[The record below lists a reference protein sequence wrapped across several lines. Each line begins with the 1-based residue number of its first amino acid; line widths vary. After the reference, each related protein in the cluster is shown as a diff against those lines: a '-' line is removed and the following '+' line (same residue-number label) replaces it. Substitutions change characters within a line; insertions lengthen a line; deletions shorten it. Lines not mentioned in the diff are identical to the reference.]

1 MAKRSLFLLCLLLVC
16 ACNLPLATQ
25 PAVGDSV
32 AASPGIL
39 APTLPPTYT
48 PTAVPSPTATFQP
61 TPAVEADLAALE
73 QAVMRPE
80 YRGDVALFPNSTR
93 YWIEVAVDL
102 DSRAQQAEMSGLVRI
117 QFTNPLDR
125 PLPDMAL
132 MLWPNDPQYQA
143 EMSASLVVIGNQ
155 AIVPE
160 VEAGGLAIRVLLP
173 EPLQPG
179 EVLDFTVPFH
189 VRDIGVMKASD
200 PRRFGFTHGVLL
212 APTFYPLVPRLV
224 DGAWQVEE
232 APPGGDTTNSD
243 VAFYHVQVTS
253 PLGVALAASGTE
265 IDHGDN
271 GDGTA
276 TTTFVTGPMRDFAMA
291 LGPLQM
297 EQRIVDGILIKAW
310 VLPEHAS
317 DSPRILA
324 AAAAQVRTLTAR
336 VGPYPYAE
344 LDLVDAP
351 GAFGGIEYPGL
362 VFIGTVGTQ
371 RLIEP
376 TVHEVGHQWFYGLLG
391 NDQLFDPWMD
401 EAAATYTEVLYYE
414 NAVGP
419 ERATTALSEY
429 RQLVVSYAL
438 DPSSPIG
445 LPVGDYFS
453 EGEYGLI
460 VYIKG
465 ALFFDALRREMGD
478 AAFFDFF
485 HTLFTAYR
493 YGFVSPLDFQTSA
506 EQSCSCDLAP
516 LFNLWVYDGG
526 PMPGP

>member
-1 MAKRSLFLLCLLLVC
+1 MAKRILLLITLLLAG

-25 PAVGDSV
+25 PVVADPV
-32 AASPGIL
+32 AASPAGL

-48 PTAVPSPTATFQP
+48 PTVAPSPTATLLP
-61 TPAVEADLAALE
+61 TPTMEADLTALE
-73 QAVMRPE
+73 QAAMRPE
-80 YRGDVALFPNSTR
+80 FAGDVALFPNSTR

-102 DSRAQQAEMSGLVRI
+102 DPQTQQAEISGLARI
-117 QFTNPLDR
+117 QFTNPLDH
-125 PLPDMAL
+125 PLADLVL

-143 EMSASLVVIGNQ
+143 EMSASLVVIGSQ

-160 VEAGGLAIRVLLP
+160 IEAGGLAIRAALP
-173 EPLQPG
+173 EPLSPG
-179 EVLDFTVPFH
+179 EMLDVTVPFH

-224 DGAWQVEE
+224 DGTWQVEE

-243 VAFYHVQVTS
+243 IAFYHVQVTS
-253 PLGVALAASGTE
+253 PQGVALATSGTE
-265 IDHGDN
+265 IDHRQN
-271 GDGTA
+271 PDGTQTA
-276 TTTFVTGPMRDFAMA
+276 TFVTGPMRDFAMA

-324 AAAAQVRTLTAR
+324 AATAQVRTLTAR

-351 GAFGGIEYPGL
+351 DAFGGIEYPGL
-362 VFIGTVGTQ
+362 VFIGTVGTEN
-371 RLIEP
+371 LIGP

-391 NDQLFDPWMD
+391 NDQLHDPWMD

-414 NAVGP
+414 STGGP

-429 RQLVVSYAL
+429 RQLVTSYAL
-438 DPSSPIG
+438 NPSSPIG
-445 LPVGDYFS
+445 LSVGDYFS

-465 ALFFDALRREMGD
+465 ALFFEALRREMGSP
-478 AAFFDFF
+478 AFFDFF
-485 HTLFTAYR
+485 HSFFSAYR
-493 YGFVSPLDFQTSA
+493 YGFVSPQDFQTTA
-506 EQSCSCDLAP
+506 EQTCSCDLTP
-516 LFNLWVYDGG
+516 LFDLWVYDGG